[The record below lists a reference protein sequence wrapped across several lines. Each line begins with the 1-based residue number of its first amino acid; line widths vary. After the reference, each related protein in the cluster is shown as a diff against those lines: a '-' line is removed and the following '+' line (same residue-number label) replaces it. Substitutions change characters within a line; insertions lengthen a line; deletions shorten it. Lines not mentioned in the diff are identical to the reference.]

1 MTRAIDI
8 PLSATEVN
16 AFSPRPTAPTDCRT
30 GINRGTATIP
40 SVQMLS
46 KHHSDAVRV
55 VDEHLR
61 PLLYRDP
68 HIRFHFFSMPYD
80 FAASVLPR
88 WLRLTLALPYA
99 LLALISTYLSYD
111 IVHYSSDSS
120 YFWFFHPLLGRHLP
134 RSPSA
139 VLTVHHVEEPL
150 PSGHHAARFV
160 SRLNS
165 FDAVLASSP
174 FTSRQLLSL
183 GVAPNL
189 LHTVPLGVDDCFF
202 PDPQS
207 DFSPQRFIL
216 YVGDEYPRKN
226 LPSFI
231 AGLAPL
237 LQNDPS
243 LAFVKIGVAKSN
255 EHKRTTDHALTTH
268 GLPPSQVRLLRTHI
282 DTASLR
288 HFYSTALCLVAPST
302 VEGFCLPVVEAA
314 RCRCPVL
321 LSAIDTFTAFRF
333 PEHCYVSEY
342 REPVA
347 WTDALSRILSL
358 TADERNSLSEA
369 CAQVGGRYAWSNTAN
384 QIVHVYLS
392 LTTQHQPR

>member
-1 MTRAIDI
+1 MTRAVDI
-8 PLSATEVN
+8 PISATEVN
-16 AFSPRPTAPTDCRT
+16 ASFPSPIAPTDCRS
-30 GINRGTATIP
+30 GIDYGTAKMP

-46 KHHSDAVRV
+46 KHHSDAVRL

-61 PLLYRDP
+61 PLLRRDP

-99 LLALISTYLSYD
+99 LLALITTYLSYD

-120 YFWFFHPLLGRHLP
+120 YFWFFHPLLGRHIP
-134 RSPSA
+134 HSPPA

-150 PSGHHAARFV
+150 PLGHRAARLA

-165 FDAVLASSP
+165 FNAVLASSA

-183 GVAPNL
+183 GVASNL

-237 LQNDPS
+237 LRNDPS
-243 LAFVKIGVAKSN
+243 LAFVKIGIAKSN
-255 EHKRTTDHALTTH
+255 EHKRATDQALATH
-268 GLPPSQVRLLRTHI
+268 GLPPSRVRLLRSHI
-282 DTASLR
+282 DTACLR
-288 HFYSTALCLVAPST
+288 HFYSNALCLVAPSN

-321 LSAIDTFTAFRF
+321 LSGIDTFTAFKF

-342 REPVA
+342 REPAA
-347 WTDALSRILSL
+347 WTRAISWILSL
-358 TADERNSLSEA
+358 TAEERNSLSEA
-369 CAQVGGRYAWSNTAN
+369 CAQVGGRYTWSHTAH
-384 QIVHVYLS
+384 QIVQIYLS
-392 LTTQHQPR
+392 LTTQHQER